1 MERGWGEVSHIKS
14 LFMIDIPNLHL
25 PIAAVILTQLNDL
38 SPNRKHEVLEGQTE
52 EDFVSDRV
60 DIFLEELE
68 FALLAGYDESGAK
81 EIALKVCLEGI
92 SDE

>member
-1 MERGWGEVSHIKS
+1 M
-14 LFMIDIPNLHL
+14 LDIPNLHL

-60 DIFLEELE
+60 DIFLEELDS
-68 FALLAGYDESGAK
+68 ALLASYGEMGAK
-81 EIALKVCLEGI
+81 EIALKACLDGI
-92 SDE
+92 TDE